1 MFATSPIS
9 PDEILGHPLVSISDA
24 IQLHRNSE
32 RVKFVD
38 GSWFLGG
45 DRKGSVEFEAG
56 PRIVQARFLDIDDI
70 STPTPDNLP
79 HMMPSPRLFAAWA
92 DTNQILN
99 GGNNE
104 GGTDG
109 DVVDHVIVYGSDD
122 CMFVPRAY
130 VTFKSMGH
138 PKSHCHLLDGSLRDW
153 IDAGGPI
160 EEEGTVPTYPVVTAK
175 ELSSRFLESTTTATK
190 ASAGYR
196 ATAPQNVVTIDQLKT
211 WIEEGKTTK
220 TPSDSSNVIVVDARS
235 EQRFRGEVDEPRPGL
250 RLGHM
255 PGARNLF
262 FVKLLDP
269 ANKNRFISDRDELR
283 KVILE
288 AGIPLP
294 VPSTTDKIVSSCG
307 SGVTACHLLVALDI
321 LGETYNDDK
330 VVIYDGSWAEW
341 GSKPDTPI
349 VKEG

>member
-1 MFATSPIS
+1 M
-9 PDEILGHPLVSISDA
+9 SISDA
-24 IQLHRNSE
+24 IELHRSSGT
-32 RVKFVD
+32 VKFVD

-45 DRKGSVEFEAG
+45 GRSGRAEFEAG
-56 PRIVQARFLDIDDI
+56 PRIGGARFLDIDDI

-92 DTNQILN
+92 DANQILN
-99 GGNNE
+99 NE
-104 GGTDG
+104 DHTG
-109 DVVDHVIVYGSDD
+109 VDHVIVYGGDD

-153 IDAGGPI
+153 IEAGGPT
-160 EEEGTVPTYPVVTAK
+160 EEEGTAPTHPVVTAK
-175 ELSSRFLESTTTATK
+175 ELDNLVLATSNTTERARAT
-190 ASAGYR
+190 GYQ
-196 ATAPQNVVTIDQLKT
+196 ATAPQNVVSLDQLKT
-211 WIEEGKTTK
+211 WIEEGKTK
-220 TPSDSSNVIVVDARS
+220 APSPSSSQVEKGDGDGSGVIVVDARA
-235 EQRFRGEVDEPRPGL
+235 EPRFRGEVDEPRPGL

-255 PGARNLF
+255 PGSRNLF

-269 ANKNRFISDRDELR
+269 ANKNRFLSERDELR
-283 KVILE
+283 RVIEE

-294 VPSTTDKIVSSCG
+294 LTATKIVSSCG

-321 LGETYNDDK
+321 LGEPYSDGQ
-330 VVIYDGSWAEW
+330 VLLYDGSWAEW